1 MKQMCDSACGWKGW
15 ALLVV
20 GVLYLAQDLGWGFAS
35 WWNLNWWTVAFLLWG
50 LCHVSKKW

>member
-1 MKQMCDSACGWKGW
+1 MKKEMCSSPGWKGW

-20 GVLYLAQDLGWGFAS
+20 GVLYLAQDLGWGWAS

-50 LCHVSKKW
+50 LCHVSKKM